1 MILLYHEFDKS
12 MNCIPEKDYQKII
25 KSMPIFCID
34 FLISFQNKYL
44 LIKRK
49 EEPLKNLY
57 WVIGGRLMYKETI
70 TNAAKRIQTRE
81 IGTYFSNFKEIG
93 FSNYFFPVKRNSRA
107 THTPTLL
114 FHISVNKIFNPILDE
129 QHTNFI
135 WSENIPE
142 ELIKQTIFF
151 NNFIFK

>member
-1 MILLYHEFDKS
+1 MDYV
-12 MNCIPEKDYQKII
+12 PEKEYQKII
-25 KSMPIFCID
+25 KLMPIFCID

-49 EEPLKNLY
+49 EEPLKNSY
-57 WVIGGRLMYKETI
+57 WVVGGRLIFKEKI
-70 TNAAKRIQTRE
+70 VHAAKRIQERE

-93 FSNYFFPVKRNSRA
+93 FSNYFFPEKQNSKA

-114 FHISVNKIFNPILDE
+114 FHISVNKMFNPALDE
-129 QHTNFI
+129 HHYNFI
-135 WSENIPE
+135 WSENIPK

-151 NNFIFK
+151 NNFIIK

>member
-1 MILLYHEFDKS
+1 MYYL
-12 MNCIPEKDYQKII
+12 PEKEYQKII

-49 EEPLKNLY
+49 EEPLKNSY
-57 WVIGGRLMYKETI
+57 WVIGGRLMFKEEI
-70 TNAAKRIQTRE
+70 KQAAKRIQQRE

-93 FSNYFFPVKRNSRA
+93 FSNYFFPNKPNSRA

-114 FHISVNKIFNPILDE
+114 LYISVNKMFNPTLDE
-129 QHTNFI
+129 QHDNFI

-142 ELIKQTIFF
+142 ELIKQTNFF
-151 NNFIFK
+151 DNIIQ

>member
-1 MILLYHEFDKS
+1 MDYL
-12 MNCIPEKDYQKII
+12 PEIEYQKII

-49 EEPLKNLY
+49 EEPLKNSY
-57 WVIGGRLMYKETI
+57 WVIGGRLMFKETI
-70 TNAAKRIQTRE
+70 SHAAQRIQERE

-93 FSNYFFPVKRNSRA
+93 FSNYFFPNKQNSRA

-114 FHISVNKIFNPILDE
+114 FYISIKKKFNPTVDE
-129 QHTNFI
+129 QHNNFI
-135 WSENIPE
+135 WSEHLPE
-142 ELIKQTIFF
+142 ELIKQTTFF
-151 NNFIFK
+151 NSFPFK

>member
-1 MILLYHEFDKS
+1 MLVFQMQCS
-12 MNCIPEKDYQKII
+12 YQKII

-57 WVIGGRLMYKETI
+57 WVIGGRLMFKEKI
-70 TNAAKRIQTRE
+70 THAAKRIQERE
-81 IGTYFSNFKEIG
+81 IGTYFSNFTEIG
-93 FSNYFFPVKRNSRA
+93 FSNYFFPDKQNSRA

-114 FHISVNKIFNPILDE
+114 FHIALKKTFNPILEGLTEARD
-129 QHTNFI
+129 QPAHQKK
-135 WSENIPE
+135 SEATSNE
-142 ELIKQTIFF
+142 
-151 NNFIFK
+151 

>member
-1 MILLYHEFDKS
+1 MDYL
-12 MNCIPEKDYQKII
+12 PEIEYQKII

-49 EEPLKNLY
+49 EEPLKNSY
-57 WVIGGRLMYKETI
+57 WVIGGRLRFKETI
-70 TNAAKRIQTRE
+70 THAAQRIQERE

-93 FSNYFFPVKRNSRA
+93 FSNYFFPNKPNSRA

-114 FHISVNKIFNPILDE
+114 LYISVNKMFNPTLDE
-129 QHTNFI
+129 QHDNFI

-142 ELIKQTIFF
+142 ELIKQTNFF
-151 NNFIFK
+151 DNIIQ

>member
-1 MILLYHEFDKS
+1 
-12 MNCIPEKDYQKII
+12 MNYFSAEEYQKIM

-34 FLISFQNKYL
+34 FLISFQKKYL

-49 EEPLKNLY
+49 EEPLKNSF
-57 WVIGGRLMYKETI
+57 WVIGGRLMFKETI
-70 TNAAKRIQTRE
+70 IHAAKRIQERE

-93 FSNYFFPVKRNSRA
+93 FSNYFFPNKKGSRA

-114 FHISVNKIFNPILDE
+114 FHISVNKIFNPKLDE
-129 QHTNFI
+129 QHNNFI

-142 ELIKQTIFF
+142 ELIKQTTFF
-151 NNFIFK
+151 TNLCK

>member
-1 MILLYHEFDKS
+1 MSYLPAE
-12 MNCIPEKDYQKII
+12 DYQKII

-49 EEPLKNLY
+49 EEPLKNEF
-57 WVIGGRLMYKETI
+57 WVIGGRLMFKETI
-70 TNAAKRIQTRE
+70 TNAAKRIQERE
-81 IGTYFSNFKEIG
+81 IGTYFQNFKEIG
-93 FSNYFFPVKRNSRA
+93 FSNYFFTNTKDSKA

-114 FHISVNKIFNPILDE
+114 FHITLTKMFSPILDE
-129 QHTNFI
+129 QHSNFI

-142 ELIKQTIFF
+142 ELIKQTTFF
-151 NNFIFK
+151 NKLFLE